1 MILLAMIG
9 CSAPPAQSDPRP
21 GDEER
26 QRLAMV
32 DAQIARRGI
41 TDRRVLEAMR
51 RVPRHE
57 FVPADVAARAYED
70 FPLPIGFGQTISQ
83 PYVVAYMTEV
93 LQVAPKS
100 RVLEIG
106 TGSGYQAAVLAD
118 LGAVVFSIEIVPQL
132 AERAGRTLA
141 RLGYSNVQ
149 VRAGDGYRGWPDAA
163 PFDRIIVTAAPDHIP
178 QPLIDQLAVG
188 GRMVLPVG
196 DFWQRITVVTKT
208 RRGIVQQKT
217 MDVVF
222 VPMTGEAQKKR

>member
-1 MILLAMIG
+1 MLLLAMIG
-9 CSAPPAQSDPRP
+9 CSAPPAQSQPRQA
-21 GDEER
+21 DEER

-118 LGAVVFSIEIVPQL
+118 LGAEVFSIEIVPQL

-141 RLGYSNVQ
+141 RLGYSNVH

-178 QPLIDQLAVG
+178 QPLIDQLAMG

>member
-1 MILLAMIG
+1 MLLLAMIG
-9 CSAPPAQSDPRP
+9 CSAPPAQSQPRQA
-21 GDEER
+21 DEEK

-118 LGAVVFSIEIVPQL
+118 LGAEVFSIEIVPQL
-132 AERAGRTLA
+132 AERAGRALA